1 MSTHEISA
9 ADLSWAKVHFS
20 DASEAQAALREIIET
35 RLELQRHKRDAFD
48 LSDAQRDR
56 IDNRIRELKRDE
68 AELHDLLLDVAM
80 ADMFDLI

>member
-9 ADLSWAKVHFS
+9 ADLSWAKFHFS
-20 DASEAQAALREIIET
+20 DSSEAQAALREITET

-56 IDNRIRELKRDE
+56 IDDRIRELKRDE
-68 AELHDLLLDVAM
+68 AELADLLLDVAM
-80 ADMFDLI
+80 ADMFDLV